1 MKNLFE
7 RHYQAIVKRGL
18 ITEKTTVLDF
28 IDKFDEETKEFKK
41 ELGLALYFEP
51 NHYKQEA
58 IDCICVLT
66 NMLQHYGVDIES
78 ELIKNIEIQ
87 EKRANE
93 TNRKIN
99 PE

>member
-18 ITEKTTVLDF
+18 INDDTNLDDFLDKLDEEVFELKESIDFWVTEKF
-28 IDKFDEETKEFKK
+28 
-41 ELGLALYFEP
+41 
-51 NHYKQEA
+51 KQES

-87 EKRANE
+87 EKRAYE
-93 TNRKIN
+93 TNKKFN
-99 PE
+99 PES